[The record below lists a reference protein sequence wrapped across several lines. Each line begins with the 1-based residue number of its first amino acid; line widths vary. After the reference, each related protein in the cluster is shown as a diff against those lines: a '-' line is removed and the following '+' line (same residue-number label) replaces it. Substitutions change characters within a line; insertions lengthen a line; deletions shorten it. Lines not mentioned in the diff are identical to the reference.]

1 MSEQSE
7 RMGGRAS
14 ASEPHADGVRG
25 RSPRGD
31 MKDVIAVSLDR
42 FGGVEPGPEVVGA
55 ALQLQ
60 RARLLELFRGF
71 TAEQWQ
77 APSRCS
83 EWTVHEVV
91 RHLVDA
97 ANLDGARLRGE
108 APTENDGR
116 IDPRSDPQRWLKASH
131 GQSPDDTIAA
141 FEAAAG
147 SEQTALQHRVATRS
161 TDQVGGPY
169 GPLHWALLAAHVLW
183 DGWLHERDIVRPLGL
198 PHESS
203 AEEDRLAALYGL
215 TISSTVPALFG
226 SSLAMTVELTG
237 SSPGVYVIEATSEG
251 TRVRVAVDGTADLQ
265 ADTCALLDSLAGRG
279 EPLANVAEGP
289 TTAIESLSILRDFLR
304 PAS

>member
-1 MSEQSE
+1 MSD
-7 RMGGRAS
+7 A
-14 ASEPHADGVRG
+14 
-25 RSPRGD
+25 
-31 MKDVIAVSLDR
+31 IAVSLDR
-42 FGGVEPGPEVVGA
+42 YGGVEPGPEVVGA

-77 APSRCS
+77 AASRCS

-91 RHLVDA
+91 RHLVNA
-97 ANLDGARLRGE
+97 ANLDGAWLRGE
-108 APTENDGR
+108 TPAENDGR
-116 IDPRSDPQRWLKASH
+116 IDPRSDPQRWLEASH
-131 GQSPDDTIAA
+131 GQTPDDTVAA

-147 SEQTALQHRVATRS
+147 SEQTALLHRVATRS

-169 GPLHWALLAAHVLW
+169 GPLHWAMLAAHVLW
-183 DGWLHERDIVRPLGL
+183 DGWLHERDIVLPLGL

-226 SSLAMTVELTG
+226 SALAMTIELTG
-237 SSPGVYVIEATSEG
+237 SAHGFYEIDATSEG
-251 TRVRVAVDGTADLQ
+251 TSVRVAVDGTADLQ

-279 EPLANVAEGP
+279 EALVDVVNGP
-289 TTAIESLSILRDFLR
+289 ASAVEQLSILRNFLL
-304 PAS
+304 PAT